1 MKNLADLMKQAGEM
15 KSRMEEM
22 QRELDEMEVEGV
34 SGGGMVTVVINGKGV
49 MLAVRIDPSLL
60 KAEEGEILED
70 LIVAAHNDAKSKAET
85 MVAEKTQG
93 IMGGL
98 SLPPGFDLPF

>member
-1 MKNLADLMKQAGEM
+1 MKNLADIMKQAGEM

-70 LIVAAHNDAKSKAET
+70 LIVAAHNDAKGKAET
-85 MVAEKTQG
+85 LVAEKTQG